1 MASGVHASSYFPS
14 EFLSTC
20 FSNISLILTS
30 TLLTSLCCPH
40 DSYPCV
46 DIVAMGRGNSSQPS
60 STQFIAV
67 DLAHPSQ
74 VAAAASVLAGQW
86 YSGSK
91 SSSSQSLPGLD
102 IVINNAGVFTGAP
115 PGLIWATNSHAPIL
129 ISRAITEV
137 ISYSCQRPF
146 HSCDTIFAS
155 SCRHGSRRKC
165 SALQIRVLYALS
177 RLAAGWRR
185 VPA

>member
-1 MASGVHASSYFPS
+1 
-14 EFLSTC
+14 
-20 FSNISLILTS
+20 
-30 TLLTSLCCPH
+30 
-40 DSYPCV
+40 
-46 DIVAMGRGNSSQPS
+46 VAMGRGNSSQPS

-115 PGLIWATNSHAPIL
+115 PGASICSLVLHNFFTQNLVFFFIQSVGAGLIWATNSHAPIL

-146 HSCDTIFAS
+146 HSCDTVFVS
-155 SCRHGSRRKC
+155 SCRHGSQQTC
-165 SALQIRVLYALS
+165 SAVQIRVLYALS